1 MERDEIM
8 KTKSQGFT
16 LIEIL
21 VGVAIVSL
29 VFIFAYASINFS
41 ASLGADMEEQA
52 MVGNILDV
60 SAEYA
65 HSKVQMGSVVSL
77 DGLDVEA
84 GVPGF
89 DSYLQDTF
97 RNHDLSV
104 SASDYGSSDLLKK
117 VTITF
122 QWKPRGKRVIDSGTG
137 LELKKSETL
146 VTLVSEPK

>member
-1 MERDEIM
+1 M
-8 KTKSQGFT
+8 KAKNQGFS

-65 HSKVQMGSVVSL
+65 HSKVQMGSVEDL
-77 DGLDVEA
+77 DGLDVE
-84 GVPGF
+84 GDITGF
-89 DSYLQDTF
+89 GAYIQDNF
-97 RNHDLSV
+97 RNHELNV
-104 SASDYGSSDLLKK
+104 SASDYDSSALLKK

-122 QWKPRGKRVIDSGTG
+122 KWKPRGKRVIDSGTG